1 MPRLSM
7 SSVRSMLLLVCASA
21 ASAVS
26 AVSAVSAQAETIQL
40 GMSVPL
46 TGNTSGIGLSY
57 KNGVE
62 LALHQLNKE
71 GGIQGV
77 KVQLLVKDDQYEP
90 ELTVQNTRQFI
101 IENKVLALLSYVG
114 TPTSAAILPLL
125 RHYQTPYITPFT
137 GASLLRQPEHS
148 FIYHLRASYDEETQ
162 SQVEY
167 LLTKADTKV
176 GLLLQA
182 DEFGASVEQ
191 GYLKAL
197 QLKGISPAVTAR
209 FQRNSTEIEAG
220 VSELIKAGVEL
231 VFMVGTYKPL
241 AEAISFG
248 RSKGYRP
255 QYATVSF
262 AGLQQLSA
270 LLDKEDNV
278 MATMVVPKP
287 TDTKWL
293 LVREYQRLMIQQATD
308 PLSDVGLEGFT
319 AGTLLGQALKLCPL
333 PIKRLCLLQKLRE
346 QSSVFDFPLSFDPN
360 KQQASQQVFR
370 VKVTDR
376 GVEDVR

>member
-1 MPRLSM
+1 MPRLTGSFV
-7 SSVRSMLLLVCASA
+7 SSILFLACASA
-21 ASAVS
+21 F
-26 AVSAVSAQAETIQL
+26 SAQPETIQL

-46 TGNTSGIGLSY
+46 TGNASGIGQSY

-62 LALHQLNKE
+62 LAINQLNKE
-71 GGIQGV
+71 GGVQGS
-77 KVQLLVKDDQYEP
+77 KVQLLIKDDQYEP
-90 ELTVQNTRQFI
+90 ELTVRNTRQFI
-101 IENKVLALLSYVG
+101 LENNVLALFAYVG
-114 TPTSAAILPLL
+114 TPTSSAILPLL
-125 RHYQTPYITPFT
+125 QHYQIPYIAPFS
-137 GASLLRQPEHS
+137 GASLLRQPEYS
-148 FIYHLRASYDEETQ
+148 FIYHLRAGYDEETQ

-167 LLTKADTKV
+167 LLQDSETQV

-197 QLKGISPAVTAR
+197 QLKGITPIVTAR
-209 FQRNSTEIEAG
+209 FQRNSTAIEAG
-220 VSELIKAGVEL
+220 VSALIKAGAEL

-241 AEAISFG
+241 AEAINFA
-248 RSKGYRP
+248 RRQGYRP

-270 LLDKEDNV
+270 LLHKDDKV

-319 AGTLLGQALKLCPL
+319 AGTLVAQALKLCTL
-333 PIKRLCLLQKLRE
+333 PVKRQCLLQKLRE
-346 QSSVFDFPLSFDPN
+346 QSSVFDFPLLFDPN

-370 VKVTDR
+370 VNVTDR

>member
-1 MPRLSM
+1 MLRLSILSM
-7 SSVRSMLLLVCASA
+7 GSMLLLVCASA
-21 ASAVS
+21 A
-26 AVSAVSAQAETIQL
+26 SAQAETIQL

-46 TGNTSGIGLSY
+46 SGTASGIGQSY

-62 LALHQLNKE
+62 LAINQLNKE

-90 ELTVQNTRQFI
+90 ELTVRNTRQFI
-101 IENKVLALLSYVG
+101 IENKVLALFAYVG
-114 TPTSAAILPLL
+114 TPTSSAILPLL
-125 RHYQTPYITPFT
+125 QHYQIPYITPFT
-137 GASLLRQPEHS
+137 GAALLRQPEYN
-148 FIYHLRASYDEETQ
+148 FIYHLRAGYDEETQ
-162 SQVEY
+162 SQVDY
-167 LLTKADTKV
+167 LLQKPDIKV

-197 QLKGISPAVTAR
+197 QFKGITPLVTAR

-220 VSELIKAGVEL
+220 VSELMKAGVEL

-241 AEAISFG
+241 AEAINFG

-270 LLDKEDNV
+270 LLDKEDKV
-278 MATMVVPKP
+278 IATMVIPKP

-308 PLSDVGLEGFT
+308 PLSDVGLEGFA
-319 AGTLLGQALKLCPL
+319 AGTLVGQALKLCPL
-333 PIKRLCLLQKLRE
+333 PVKHLCLLQKLRE
-346 QSSVFDFPLSFDPN
+346 QSSVFDFPLLFDPN

>member
-1 MPRLSM
+1 MLRLN
-7 SSVRSMLLLVCASA
+7 SMLLLVFTFVVFADPQS
-21 ASAVS
+21 
-26 AVSAVSAQAETIQL
+26 IQL

-46 TGNTSGIGLSY
+46 TGNASGLGQSY
-57 KNGVE
+57 KNGVQ
-62 LALHQLNKE
+62 LAINQLNKE
-71 GGIQGV
+71 GGVHGV
-77 KVQLLVKDDQYEP
+77 KVNLLVKDDQYEP

-101 IENKVLALLSYVG
+101 IENKVLALFAYVG
-114 TPTSAAILPLL
+114 TPTSSVILPLL
-125 RHYQTPYITPFT
+125 QHYQVPYIAPFT
-137 GASLLRQPEHS
+137 GASLLRKSES
-148 FIYHLRASYDEETQ
+148 DFIYHLRAGYDEETQ
-162 SQVEY
+162 SQVDY
-167 LLTKADTKV
+167 LLQKSGTKV

-197 QLKGISPAVTAR
+197 RLKGISPLVTTR
-209 FQRNSTEIEAG
+209 FKRNSTEIEGG
-220 VSELIKAGVEL
+220 VLQLKQAGVEL

-241 AEAISFG
+241 AEAIIFG

-270 LLDKEDNV
+270 LLDKDDKV
-278 MATMVVPKP
+278 MATMVMPKP

-308 PLSDVGLEGFT
+308 PLSDVGLEGFA
-319 AGTLLGQALKLCPL
+319 AGTLLGQALKLCSL
-333 PIKRLCLLQKLRE
+333 PITRLCLLENLR
-346 QSSVFDFPLSFDPN
+346 QQTAIFDFPLLFDPN
-360 KQQASQQVFR
+360 KQQASHQVFR
-370 VKVTDR
+370 VKVTER

>member
-7 SSVRSMLLLVCASA
+7 SSLRSMLLLVCASA
-21 ASAVS
+21 SSV
-26 AVSAVSAQAETIQL
+26 QAETIQL

-46 TGNTSGIGLSY
+46 TGNAGGIGQSY

-62 LALHQLNKE
+62 LAIKQLNKE
-71 GGIQGV
+71 GGVQGA

-101 IENKVLALLSYVG
+101 IENNVLALFAYVG
-114 TPTSAAILPLL
+114 TPTSSAILPLL
-125 RHYQTPYITPFT
+125 QHYQIPYITPFT
-137 GASLLRQPEHS
+137 GASLLRQPEYN
-148 FIYHLRASYDEETQ
+148 FIYHLRAGYDEETQ
-162 SQVEY
+162 SQVDY
-167 LLTKADTKV
+167 LLTKPDTKV

-197 QLKGISPAVTAR
+197 QLKGITPVVRAR
-209 FQRNSTEIEAG
+209 FQRNSSAVEAG
-220 VSELIKAGVEL
+220 VLELIKAGAEL

-241 AEAISFG
+241 AEAINFG
-248 RSKGYRP
+248 RRQGYRP
-255 QYATVSF
+255 QYATLSF

-270 LLDKEDNV
+270 LLDKEDKV

-319 AGTLLGQALKLCPL
+319 AGTLVGQALKLCAL
-333 PIKRLCLLQKLRE
+333 PIARQCLLDKLR
-346 QSSVFDFPLSFDPN
+346 QQTAVYDFPLVFDPN

-370 VKVTDR
+370 VRVTDR
-376 GVEDVR
+376 GVEDLR

>member
-1 MPRLSM
+1 MLRLSP
-7 SSVRSMLLLVCASA
+7 VLLLVWVFTTSGEP
-21 ASAVS
+21 
-26 AVSAVSAQAETIQL
+26 QRIQF
-40 GMSVPL
+40 GMSLPL
-46 TGNTSGIGLSY
+46 TGNAAGIGQSY

-62 LALHQLNKE
+62 LAIDQLNKE
-71 GGIQGV
+71 GGIQGI
-77 KVQLLVKDDQYEP
+77 KVSLLIKDDRYEP

-101 IENKVLALLSYVG
+101 LENNVLALFAYVG
-114 TPTSAAILPLL
+114 TPTSSAILPLL
-125 RHYQTPYITPFT
+125 QHHQTPYITPFT
-137 GASLLRQPEHS
+137 GASLLRQSEYN
-148 FIYHLRASYDEETQ
+148 FIYHFRAGYDEETQ
-162 SQVEY
+162 SQVDY
-167 LLTKADTKV
+167 LLTKPDIKV

-197 QLKGISPAVTAR
+197 QLKGITPIVTAR
-209 FQRNSTEIEAG
+209 FQRNSTAIEAG
-220 VSELIKAGVEL
+220 VSALIKAGAEL

-270 LLDKEDNV
+270 LLDKDDKV

-308 PLSDVGLEGFT
+308 PLSDVGLEGFA

-333 PIKRLCLLQKLRE
+333 PVKRPCLLQKLRE
-346 QSSVFDFPLSFDPN
+346 QSSVFDFPLLFDPN

>member
-1 MPRLSM
+1 
-7 SSVRSMLLLVCASA
+7 MLLLVYAAALSA
-21 ASAVS
+21 KP
-26 AVSAVSAQAETIQL
+26 QNIQI
-40 GMSVPL
+40 GMSLPL
-46 TGNTSGIGLSY
+46 TGSAAGIGQSY

-62 LALHQLNKE
+62 LAIRQLNKE
-71 GGIQGV
+71 GGVQGV
-77 KVQLLVKDDQYEP
+77 KLSLLVKDDQYEP
-90 ELTVQNTRQFI
+90 ALTVVNTRQFI
-101 IENKVLALLSYVG
+101 RENKVLALFAYVG
-114 TPTSAAILPLL
+114 TPTSSAILPLL
-125 RHYQTPYITPFT
+125 QHYQIPYIAPFT
-137 GASLLRQPEHS
+137 GAPLLRKAEHL
-148 FIYHLRASYDEETQ
+148 FIFNFRAGYEEETQ
-162 SQVEY
+162 SQVDY
-167 LLTKADTKV
+167 LIHNPETKV

-197 QLKGISPAVTAR
+197 HLKGITPVVTAR
-209 FQRNSTEIEAG
+209 FQRNSTAIEAG
-220 VSELIKAGVEL
+220 VSDLIKARAEV

-241 AEAISFG
+241 AEAISYG
-248 RSKGYRP
+248 RRQGYNP

-270 LLDKEDNV
+270 LLEKEDRV

-287 TDTKWL
+287 TDTKWQ

-319 AGTLLGQALKLCPL
+319 VGTLLSQALKLCAL
-333 PIKRLCLLQKLRE
+333 PVKRQCLLDKLR
-346 QSSVFDFPLSFDPN
+346 QQRAVYDFPLMFDPN

-370 VKVTDR
+370 VKVTNR

>member
-1 MPRLSM
+1 
-7 SSVRSMLLLVCASA
+7 MLLLVCASA
-21 ASAVS
+21 VS
-26 AVSAVSAQAETIQL
+26 AEPQSIQL

-46 TGNTSGIGLSY
+46 SGDASGLGQSY

-62 LALHQLNKE
+62 LAINQLNKN
-71 GGIQGV
+71 GGIKGTHI
-77 KVQLLVKDDQYEP
+77 QLLVKDDQYEP
-90 ELTVQNTRQFI
+90 ELTVSNTRQFI
-101 IENKVLALLSYVG
+101 MENNVLALFAYVG
-114 TPTSAAILPLL
+114 TPTSSAILPLL
-125 RHYQTPYITPFT
+125 QHHQIPYIAPFT
-137 GASLLRQPEHS
+137 GAAILRQPEYS
-148 FIYHLRASYDEETQ
+148 FIYNLRAGYDEETQ
-162 SQVEY
+162 SQVDY
-167 LLTKADTKV
+167 LIKNPEVKV

-197 QLKGISPAVTAR
+197 RLEGISPLVTAR
-209 FQRNSTEIEAG
+209 FRRNSTEIETG
-220 VSELIKAGVEL
+220 VLELKQAGVEL
-231 VFMVGTYKPL
+231 VFMVGTYRPL

-248 RSKGYRP
+248 RSRGYRP

-262 AGLQQLSA
+262 AGLQQLSS
-270 LLDKEDNV
+270 LLDKEDKV

-319 AGTLLGQALKLCPL
+319 AGSLLGQALKLCPL
-333 PIKRLCLLQKLRE
+333 PVERLCLLQKLRE
-346 QSSVFDFPLSFDPN
+346 QSAVFDFPLRFDPS

>member
-7 SSVRSMLLLVCASA
+7 SSIRSMLLLVCASA
-21 ASAVS
+21 A
-26 AVSAVSAQAETIQL
+26 SAQAETIQL

-46 TGNTSGIGLSY
+46 TGNASGIGQSY

-62 LALHQLNKE
+62 LAIHQLNKE
-71 GGIQGV
+71 GGVHGV

-90 ELTVQNTRQFI
+90 ELTVRNTRQFI
-101 IENKVLALLSYVG
+101 IENNVLALFAYVG
-114 TPTSAAILPLL
+114 TPTSSAILSLL
-125 RHYQTPYITPFT
+125 QHYQIPYITPFT
-137 GASLLRQPEHS
+137 GATLLRQPEHS

-167 LLTKADTKV
+167 LLTKPDTTV

-197 QLKGISPAVTAR
+197 QLKGISPVVTAR

-241 AEAISFG
+241 AEAINFG
-248 RSKGYRP
+248 RSKGYQP

-270 LLDKEDNV
+270 LLDKDDKV
-278 MATMVVPKP
+278 IATMVVPKP

-319 AGTLLGQALKLCPL
+319 AGTLVGQALKLCPL
-333 PIKRLCLLQKLRE
+333 PVKRLCLLQKLRE
-346 QSSVFDFPLSFDPN
+346 QSSVFDFPLVFDPN

>member
-7 SSVRSMLLLVCASA
+7 SSIGSMLLLVCA
-21 ASAVS
+21 
-26 AVSAVSAQAETIQL
+26 SAVSAQAETIQL

-46 TGNTSGIGLSY
+46 TGNARGIGQSY

-62 LALHQLNKE
+62 LAINQLNKE
-71 GGIQGV
+71 GGVQGV

-90 ELTVQNTRQFI
+90 ELTVRNTRQFI
-101 IENKVLALLSYVG
+101 LENKVLALFAYVG

-125 RHYQTPYITPFT
+125 QHYQIPYIAPFT
-137 GASLLRQPEHS
+137 GATLLRQPEYN
-148 FIYHLRASYDEETQ
+148 FIYHLRAGYDEETQ
-162 SQVEY
+162 SQVDY
-167 LLTKADTKV
+167 LLTKPGTKV

-197 QLKGISPAVTAR
+197 QLKGISPVVTAR

-241 AEAISFG
+241 AEAINFG

-270 LLDKEDNV
+270 LLEKEDKV

-319 AGTLLGQALKLCPL
+319 AGTLLGKALKLCPL
-333 PIKRLCLLQKLRE
+333 PVHRPCLLQKLRE
-346 QSSVFDFPLSFDPN
+346 QSSVFDFPLVFDPS
-360 KQQASQQVFR
+360 KQQASQLMFR
-370 VKVTDR
+370 VIVTDR

>member
-7 SSVRSMLLLVCASA
+7 SYLSSMLLFVCASTVTA
-21 ASAVS
+21 APQSILV
-26 AVSAVSAQAETIQL
+26 
-40 GMSVPL
+40 GMSLPL
-46 TGNTSGIGLSY
+46 TGNAAGIGQSY
-57 KNGVE
+57 KTGVE
-62 LALHQLNKE
+62 LAIHQLNKE
-71 GGIQGV
+71 GGIHGV
-77 KVQLLVKDDQYEP
+77 KVSLLIKDDQYEP
-90 ELTVQNTRQFI
+90 ALTVLNTRQFI
-101 IENKVLALLSYVG
+101 LENKVLALFGYVG

-125 RHYQTPYITPFT
+125 QHYRIPYIAPFT
-137 GASLLRQPEHS
+137 GASLLRQLEFS
-148 FIYHLRASYDEETQ
+148 FIYHLRAGYEEETQ

-167 LLTKADTKV
+167 LLKRPETKV

-197 QLKGISPAVTAR
+197 ERKGIKPVVTAR
-209 FQRNSTEIEAG
+209 FQRNSTAIQAG
-220 VSELIKAGVEL
+220 VSDMMKAGAEV

-248 RSKGYRP
+248 RRQRYYP

-262 AGLQQLSA
+262 AGLHQLSA
-270 LLDKEDNV
+270 LLTKEDKV

-293 LVREYQRLMIQQATD
+293 LVREYQRLMTQQATG
-308 PLSDVGLEGFT
+308 PLSDVGLEGFS
-319 AGTLLGQALKLCPL
+319 AGTLLAQALKLCAL
-333 PIKRLCLLQKLRE
+333 PVDRQCLLDKLR
-346 QSSVFDFPLSFDPN
+346 QQTAVYDFPLVFDPT
-360 KQQASQQVFR
+360 KHQASQHIFR

>member
-1 MPRLSM
+1 MLRLSM
-7 SSVRSMLLLVCASA
+7 LSIGSMLLLVCASA
-21 ASAVS
+21 ASA
-26 AVSAVSAQAETIQL
+26 QQETIQF

-46 TGNTSGIGLSY
+46 TGNASGIGQSY

-62 LALHQLNKE
+62 LAIKQLNKE

-77 KVQLLVKDDQYEP
+77 KVQLVIKDDQYEP
-90 ELTVQNTRQFI
+90 ELTVLNTRQFI
-101 IENKVLALLSYVG
+101 LENKVLALFAYVG
-114 TPTSAAILPLL
+114 TPTSSAILPLL
-125 RHYQTPYITPFT
+125 QHYQIPYIAPFT
-137 GASLLRQPEHS
+137 GASLLRRSEYS
-148 FIYHLRASYDEETQ
+148 FIYHLRAGYDEETQ
-162 SQVEY
+162 SQVDY
-167 LLTKADTKV
+167 LLTKPDTKV
-176 GLLLQA
+176 GLLMQA

-197 QLKGISPAVTAR
+197 QLKGIAPVATAR

-220 VSELIKAGVEL
+220 VLKLQKAGVEL
-231 VFMVGTYKPL
+231 VLMVGTYRPL
-241 AEAISFG
+241 AEAINFG
-248 RSKGYRP
+248 RNKGYKP

-270 LLDKEDNV
+270 LLDKDDKV

-319 AGTLLGQALKLCPL
+319 AGTLVGQALKLCPL
-333 PIKRLCLLQKLRE
+333 PVQRLCLLQKLRE
-346 QSSVFDFPLSFDPN
+346 QSSVFDFPLLFDSN

-370 VKVTDR
+370 VIVTDR
-376 GVEDVR
+376 GVEDVN

>member
-7 SSVRSMLLLVCASA
+7 SSIRSMLLLVCASTA
-21 ASAVS
+21 F
-26 AVSAVSAQAETIQL
+26 AQAETIQL

-46 TGNTSGIGLSY
+46 TGNASGIGQSY

-62 LALHQLNKE
+62 LAINQLNKE
-71 GGIQGV
+71 GGVQGG

-90 ELTVQNTRQFI
+90 ELTVRNTRQFI
-101 IENKVLALLSYVG
+101 IENNVLALFAYVG
-114 TPTSAAILPLL
+114 TPTSSAILPLL
-125 RHYQTPYITPFT
+125 QHYKIPYITPFT
-137 GASLLRQPEHS
+137 GASLLRQPEYS
-148 FIYHLRASYDEETQ
+148 FIYHLRSGYDEETQ

-167 LLTKADTKV
+167 LLQKPDTTV

-182 DEFGASVEQ
+182 DEFGASVEE

-197 QLKGISPAVTAR
+197 QLKGISPVVTAR

-241 AEAISFG
+241 AEAINFG
-248 RSKGYRP
+248 RSKGYKP

-270 LLDKEDNV
+270 LLDKNDKV

-293 LVREYQRLMIQQATD
+293 LVREYQRLMIQQGTD

-319 AGTLLGQALKLCPL
+319 AGTLVGQALKLCPL
-333 PIKRLCLLQKLRE
+333 PVQRLCLLEKLR
-346 QSSVFDFPLSFDPN
+346 QQTSVYDFPLQFDLN

>member
-7 SSVRSMLLLVCASA
+7 SSIRSMLLLVY

-26 AVSAVSAQAETIQL
+26 AQQETIQL

-46 TGNTSGIGLSY
+46 TGNASGIGQSY

-62 LALHQLNKE
+62 LAINQLNKE
-71 GGIQGV
+71 GGIHGV

-90 ELTVQNTRQFI
+90 KLTVLNTRQFI
-101 IENKVLALLSYVG
+101 IENRALALFAYVG

-125 RHYQTPYITPFT
+125 QHYQIPYISPFT

-148 FIYHLRASYDEETQ
+148 FIYHLRAGYDEETQ

-167 LLTKADTKV
+167 LLTKPDTKV

-182 DEFGASVEQ
+182 DEFGASVEH

-197 QLKGISPAVTAR
+197 QLKGIAPAVTAR

-220 VSELIKAGVEL
+220 VAEFIKAGVEL

-241 AEAISFG
+241 AEAINFG
-248 RSKGYRP
+248 RRKGYRP

-262 AGLQQLSA
+262 AGLQQLSV
-270 LLDKEDNV
+270 LLDKDDKV

-308 PLSDVGLEGFT
+308 PLSDIGLEGFT
-319 AGTLLGQALKLCPL
+319 VGTLVGQALKLCPL
-333 PIKRLCLLQKLRE
+333 PVKRQCLLDKLR
-346 QSSVFDFPLSFDPN
+346 QQRAVYDFPLMFDPN

-370 VKVTDR
+370 VRVTDR

>member
-1 MPRLSM
+1 MLRLN
-7 SSVRSMLLLVCASA
+7 SVLLLVCTF
-21 ASAVS
+21 AVFADPQS
-26 AVSAVSAQAETIQL
+26 IQL

-46 TGNTSGIGLSY
+46 TGNASGLGQSY

-62 LALHQLNKE
+62 LAINQLNKE
-71 GGIQGV
+71 GGVHGT
-77 KVQLLVKDDQYEP
+77 KVNLLVKDDQYEP

-101 IENKVLALLSYVG
+101 IEDRVLALFGYVG
-114 TPTSAAILPLL
+114 TPTSSAILPLVQ
-125 RHYQTPYITPFT
+125 HYQIPYIAPFT
-137 GASLLRQPEHS
+137 GASLLRKSEYG
-148 FIYHLRASYDEETQ
+148 FIYHLRAGYDEETQ
-162 SQVEY
+162 SQVDY
-167 LLTKADTKV
+167 LLQKSGTKV

-197 QLKGISPAVTAR
+197 KLKGISPLVTTR
-209 FQRNSTEIEAG
+209 YKRNSTEIEGG
-220 VSELIKAGVEL
+220 VLQLKQAGVEL

-241 AEAISFG
+241 AEAIIFG

-270 LLDKEDNV
+270 LLDKDDKV
-278 MATMVVPKP
+278 MATMVMPKP

-308 PLSDVGLEGFT
+308 PLSDVGLEGFA
-319 AGTLLGQALKLCPL
+319 AGTLLGQALKLCSL
-333 PIKRLCLLQKLRE
+333 PITRLCLLEKLR
-346 QSSVFDFPLSFDPN
+346 QQTAIYDFPLLFDPN

-370 VKVTDR
+370 VKVTER

>member
-21 ASAVS
+21 A
-26 AVSAVSAQAETIQL
+26 SAVSAQAETIQL

-148 FIYHLRASYDEETQ
+148 FIYHLRAGYDEETQ

-333 PIKRLCLLQKLRE
+333 PVKRQCLLDKLR
-346 QSSVFDFPLSFDPN
+346 QQTTVYDFPLVFDPN

-370 VKVTDR
+370 VRVTDR
-376 GVEDVR
+376 EVEDVR

>member
-7 SSVRSMLLLVCASA
+7 SSMLLLVCTSVASA
-21 ASAVS
+21 EP
-26 AVSAVSAQAETIQL
+26 ETIQL

-46 TGNTSGIGLSY
+46 TGNASGIGQSY

-62 LALHQLNKE
+62 LAINQLNKE
-71 GGIQGV
+71 GGIQGT

-90 ELTVQNTRQFI
+90 ELTVLNTRQFI
-101 IENKVLALLSYVG
+101 IENNVLALFAYVG
-114 TPTSAAILPLL
+114 TPTSSAILPLL
-125 RHYQTPYITPFT
+125 QHYKIPYITPFT
-137 GASLLRQPEHS
+137 GASLFRQPEQS
-148 FIYHLRASYDEETQ
+148 FIYHLRAGYDEETQ
-162 SQVEY
+162 SQVDY
-167 LLTKADTKV
+167 MLTKSGTKV

-197 QLKGISPAVTAR
+197 QLRGISPIVTAR

-241 AEAISFG
+241 AQAINFG

-270 LLDKEDNV
+270 LLDKEDKV
-278 MATMVVPKP
+278 MATMVVPTP
-287 TDTKWL
+287 TDTSWL
-293 LVREYQRLMIQQATD
+293 LVREYQRLMTQQAKG

-319 AGTLLGQALKLCPL
+319 AGTLVSQALKLCPL
-333 PIKRLCLLQKLRE
+333 PVKRQCLLDKLR
-346 QSSVFDFPLSFDPN
+346 QQTAVYDFPLLFDPN

-370 VKVTDR
+370 VRVTDR

>member
-7 SSVRSMLLLVCASA
+7 QSIRLMLLLVC
-21 ASAVS
+21 VCTT
-26 AVSAVSAQAETIQL
+26 SAQAETIQL

-46 TGNTSGIGLSY
+46 TGNASGIGQSY
-57 KNGVE
+57 KTGVE
-62 LALHQLNKE
+62 LAINQLNKE
-71 GGIQGV
+71 GGIQGAR
-77 KVQLLVKDDQYEP
+77 VQLLVKDDQYEP

-101 IENKVLALLSYVG
+101 IENKVTALFAYVG
-114 TPTSAAILPLL
+114 TPTSSAILPLL
-125 RHYQTPYITPFT
+125 QHFQIPYIAPFS
-137 GASLLRQPEHS
+137 GASLLRQPDYS
-148 FIYHLRASYDEETQ
+148 FIYHLRAGYEEETQ
-162 SQVEY
+162 SQVDY
-167 LLTKADTKV
+167 LLTKPDIKV

-197 QLKGISPAVTAR
+197 QLKEVTPVVTAR
-209 FQRNSTEIEAG
+209 FQRNSTAIEAG
-220 VSELIKAGVEL
+220 VSALINARAEL

-255 QYATVSF
+255 AYATVSF
-262 AGLQQLSA
+262 AGLQQLSTS
-270 LLDKEDNV
+270 LDKEDKV

-293 LVREYQRLMIQQATD
+293 LVREYQRLMIQQATE
-308 PLSDVGLEGFT
+308 PLSDVGLEGFI
-319 AGTLLGQALKLCPL
+319 AGTLLGQALKLCSL
-333 PIKRLCLLQKLRE
+333 PVKRQCLLDKLR
-346 QSSVFDFPLSFDPN
+346 QQTAVYDFPLVFDPN
-360 KQQASQQVFR
+360 KQQASQQVYR